1 MMVKWWVDLPLESV
15 AVTADPKMLMADPK
29 MLMPD
34 PTEEWK
40 EGEFFSSTRRCNHR
54 DQKEVI

>member
-40 EGEFFSSTRRCNHR
+40 EGEFFSSTRRCNHL